1 MCAVSSLGSCEVSND
16 SSITPDFD
24 VPFDSHSAV
33 DANAAMTA
41 LTERHFVLQ
50 AERPENLEDIDL
62 VSMDASL
69 RNLLFTDGTVTR
81 TLEVQALARVFVEV
95 VSQKRLLTSGQ
106 VASHLYVPDG
116 MDSVRRRVII
126 GTDASTM
133 PVIWAESHIVPSRL
147 PSGFLRVL
155 DDSPDGIGESLQQ
168 VKLESWRELLWFG
181 LDSPPGWSG
190 LLPEAEPTVLKRLY
204 RVISQNRP
212 ALLISESF
220 AIQQLS
226 GTYHLNWQR

>member
-1 MCAVSSLGSCEVSND
+1 MSEDQRSFMPEFR
-16 SSITPDFD
+16 IPFDFD
-24 VPFDSHSAV
+24 CCSGDSTK
-33 DANAAMTA
+33 AAKVE
-41 LTERHFVLQ
+41 LTERHFVIQ
-50 AERPENLEDIDL
+50 AERPPHLGDVDL
-62 VSMDASL
+62 VAMDPSL

-81 TLEVQALARVFVEV
+81 TLEVQALSRVFVEV
-95 VSQKRLLTSGQ
+95 VSQARRLVSGP
-106 VASHLYVPDG
+106 AATHLYVPDG

-126 GTDASTM
+126 GTEASTM

-147 PSGFLRVL
+147 PPDFLRVL

-181 LDSPPGWSG
+181 LDSPPSWSG
-190 LLPEAEPTVLKRLY
+190 MLPEPEPTVLKRLY
-204 RVISQNRP
+204 RVITQNKP
-212 ALLISESF
+212 ALLITESF

>member
-1 MCAVSSLGSCEVSND
+1 MSND
-16 SSITPDFD
+16 QGPITPGFD
-24 VPFDSHSAV
+24 VPFGDRSAV
-33 DANAAMTA
+33 QATAAMDG
-41 LTERHFVLQ
+41 LTQRHFVLQ
-50 AERPENLEDIDL
+50 TERPDHLGNIDL
-62 VSMDASL
+62 VAMDTSL

-81 TLEVQALARVFVEV
+81 TLEVQALSRVFVEV
-95 VSQKRLLTSGQ
+95 VSQSRLLVSGRI
-106 VASHLYVPDG
+106 ANHLYVPDG

-126 GTDASTM
+126 GTEASTM

-181 LDSPPGWSG
+181 LDSPPSWSG

-204 RVISQNRP
+204 RVITQDRP

>member
-1 MCAVSSLGSCEVSND
+1 MGEDRRSFMPEFRIPIDCCSRPS
-16 SSITPDFD
+16 TKP
-24 VPFDSHSAV
+24 
-33 DANAAMTA
+33 AMEG

-50 AERPENLEDIDL
+50 AERPPHLADIDL
-62 VSMDASL
+62 VAMDPSL

-81 TLEVQALARVFVEV
+81 TLEVQALSRVFVEV
-95 VSQKRLLTSGQ
+95 VSQARRLVSGLAATQ
-106 VASHLYVPDG
+106 LYVPDG

-126 GTDASTM
+126 GTEASTM

-147 PSGFLRVL
+147 PADFLRVL
-155 DDSPDGIGESLQQ
+155 DHSPDGIGESLQQ

-181 LDSPPGWSG
+181 LDSPPSWSG

-204 RVISQNRP
+204 RVITQDKP
-212 ALLISESF
+212 ALLIAESF
-220 AIQQLS
+220 AIHRLS

>member
-1 MCAVSSLGSCEVSND
+1 MSEDHSAV
-16 SSITPDFD
+16 TPDFD
-24 VPFDSHSAV
+24 VPFKSHSPI
-33 DANAAMTA
+33 DAREAMTS
-41 LTERHFVLQ
+41 LTHRHFVLQ
-50 AERPENLEDIDL
+50 MERPDHLGDVDL
-62 VSMDASL
+62 IEMDTSL

-81 TLEVQALARVFVEV
+81 TLEVQALSRVFVEV
-95 VSQKRLLTSGQ
+95 VSQARLCVSGS

-126 GTDASTM
+126 GTEASTM
-133 PVIWAESHIVPSRL
+133 PVIWAESHIIPSRL
-147 PSGFLRVL
+147 PPDFLKVL

-181 LDSPPGWSG
+181 LDAPPSWSG
-190 LLPEAEPTVLKRLY
+190 LLPEAEPAVLKRLY
-204 RVISQNRP
+204 RVISQSRP